1 MAKNSSQSIAMRRL
15 GKVKPVAQKSSKVLN
30 MLSRQEKPVAPVFQK
45 SVADRGSVLQAAIA
59 MAKEFAVAPLSI
71 LSSNNILRLVQF
83 ALFFVLLP
91 VGFAALF
98 VNFVPIQDGLIGAAF
113 AFALIVFYIGMSF
126 LTLMIR
132 GLKQSTG
139 VHRQNFNQMGLKKVQ
154 ILRR

>member
-15 GKVKPVAQKSSKVLN
+15 GKVKPVSQKSSKVLN
-30 MLSRQEKPVAPVFQK
+30 MLSRQDTPAAPAFQK
-45 SVADRGSVLQAAIA
+45 SVEKRESVWHSTLA

-71 LSSNNILRLVQF
+71 LSSNNKLRLLQF
-83 ALFFVLLP
+83 ALFFVLFP

-98 VNFVPIQDGLIGAAF
+98 VKFVPIQDGLIGAAF

-139 VHRQNFNQMGLKKVQ
+139 VHRQNF
-154 ILRR
+154 